1 MACLFFYS
9 LAPAYFPNYMRET
22 FVWNG
27 WILSSLSQAAY
38 TYSNVI
44 WSFDLTETGKTKE
57 KSIQYVYTVQQCTCT
72 LYSTT
77 VYLYPLQYAYYR
89 FLKYFINRT

>member
-38 TYSNVI
+38 TVP
-44 WSFDLTETGKTKE
+44 
-57 KSIQYVYTVQQCTCT
+57 TVM
-72 LYSTT
+72 
-77 VYLYPLQYAYYR
+77 
-89 FLKYFINRT
+89 